1 MSQAVSKSLQD
12 FIRQS
17 PILGTLFVVSFLNW
31 FLFFAISTYLHG
43 DALGTYPSRGGF
55 VVKSHGHFTPV
66 SESVWVFSL
75 FYSGATV
82 MVTPA
87 IWIASA
93 ASMFG
98 GQLRHRTLI
107 ARFGIPLFIVLW
119 CLGWYSSIG
128 SSFRRSLEDWRRLR
142 RPNQAMQR
150 TAGRSAFPLPMTST
164 FNPQR
169 HTPPPAVADLGSR

>member
-1 MSQAVSKSLQD
+1 MSQPAPKSLQD
-12 FIRQS
+12 FVRQS

-31 FLFFAISTYLHG
+31 LLFFTISMYLHG
-43 DALGTYPSRGGF
+43 DALGTYPSRDGF

-66 SESVWVFSL
+66 SEPVWVFSI

-82 MVTPA
+82 MLTPA

-93 ASMFG
+93 ARMFS
-98 GQLRHRTLI
+98 GQLRHAKLI
-107 ARFGIPLFIVLW
+107 ARFGIPVFIVVW

-128 SSFRRSLEDWRRLR
+128 SSFRRSVEDWQRLT

-150 TAGRSAFPLPMTST
+150 TAPRSDA
-164 FNPQR
+164 
-169 HTPPPAVADLGSR
+169 